1 LKELLMRLS
10 LWLCAL
16 GLALSASPLS
26 ADDADEFLLRP
37 TPGALQR
44 VVTRYRLQVL
54 KSIPGKNL
62 FLVKPIDDDDFDD
75 HVIGDPDVI
84 AVERNE
90 ELFAPEIPSGSTSP
104 TTDPLQQGLATRR
117 MVNYFGNMVWESFAR
132 QRASQVV
139 GLPQTQARGRT
150 GSGIVAVIDTGVDA
164 NHPVLWNAL
173 VDGYD
178 FTRDRAGIPND
189 LNDVDNF
196 TAAVLTQTTTA
207 FIDNGAR
214 PVPINHYLVA
224 ALTQTTTAFIDTGKL
239 PSGFGHG
246 TMVASLVRL
255 AAPTARI
262 MPLKAF
268 LADGRSNTFD
278 IIRAVYYAADNGA
291 QVINMS
297 FNMKETS
304 AELTRSINYAAGR
317 RVTLVSSVGNDG
329 NEIVVYPAAYPR
341 VIGVAS
347 TTMASLRSPF
357 SNYGTQTVSLAAP
370 GEGVVV
376 AYPGNNYA
384 TAWGTS
390 FSAPLVAGAAAL
402 FLQMNPLASP
412 AEIENMLLRTARRLE
427 PVLGAGGLNVSTW

>member
-1 LKELLMRLS
+1 MSRSFLWVCLS
-10 LWLCAL
+10 VLTFFAVP
-16 GLALSASPLS
+16 SR
-26 ADDADEFLLRP
+26 ADSREDFLLRP
-37 TPGALQR
+37 APGALQR
-44 VVTRYRLQVL
+44 LVARYRLEIL
-54 KSIPGKNL
+54 KSLPARNL
-62 FLVKPIDDDDFDD
+62 HLVKPQDDDDFESQANN
-75 HVIGDPDVI
+75 DPDIVS
-84 AVERNE
+84 AERNQD
-90 ELFAPEIPSGSTSP
+90 LYAPEIPSGSTSP
-104 TTDPLQQGLATRR
+104 TNDPLQQALTTRR
-117 MVNYFGNMVWESFAR
+117 MVNYFGNSVWEGFAR
-132 QRASQVV
+132 QPAAAMI

-150 GSGIVAVIDTGVDA
+150 GSGIVAVIDTGVDP

-173 VDGYD
+173 AGGYD
-178 FTRDRAGIPND
+178 FTRDTPGIPND
-189 LNDVDNF
+189 LNDVDAV

-214 PVPINHYLVA
+214 PVPINQYLVA

-239 PSGFGHG
+239 PGGFGHG

-255 AAPTARI
+255 AAPSARI

-278 IIRAVYYAADNGA
+278 ILRAIYYAADNGA

-304 AELTRSINYAAGR
+304 PELTRAVNYAAGR

-329 NEIVVYPAAYPR
+329 NEILVYPAAYSQ
-341 VIGVAS
+341 VMGVAS
-347 TTMASLRSPF
+347 TTMTNERSGF
-357 SNYGTQTVSLAAP
+357 SNYGPETVSLAAP

-402 FLQMNPLASP
+402 YLQINPLASP
-412 AEIENMLLRTARRLE
+412 TDIESVLRRTARRLD
-427 PVLGAGGLNVSTW
+427 PTLGAGRLTVSAW